1 MPAIPSSPDMSDALS
16 MDTAS
21 TAPADGGGLFDSPGE
36 ETPAGEDAL
45 SLGVAD
51 ETELD
56 PMFAADAQDLF
67 PDWSDEDFTKLQ
79 KLIDSRLGA
88 ATAGA

>member
-1 MPAIPSSPDMSDALS
+1 MPATPDMSDALS
-16 MDTAS
+16 MDVAS
-21 TAPADGGGLFDSPGE
+21 EPPAPAGGDDMF
-36 ETPAGEDAL
+36 AGPPEGGAGDAL
-45 SLGVAD
+45 ALGEAD

-56 PMFAADAQDLF
+56 PMFAADAQDVF
-67 PDWSDEDFTKLQ
+67 PDLDDAALTKLQ

>member
-1 MPAIPSSPDMSDALS
+1 
-16 MDTAS
+16 MDVAKES
-21 TAPADGGGLFDSPGE
+21 
-36 ETPAGEDAL
+36 PAGGDDMFAAPSEASEGEPPLAL
-45 SLGVAD
+45 GEAD

-56 PMFAADAQDLF
+56 PMFAADAQDIF
-67 PDWSDEDFTKLQ
+67 PDLDDEALTKLQ